1 MRFKIKR
8 WTEAY
13 IPDATEVLGNYYRW
27 SGEIKNHIAD
37 SETAKQAELCFYAY
51 S

>member
-13 IPDATEVLGNYYRW
+13 IPDATEVIGNRW